1 MPITL
6 DKVHVGPL
14 SCIYMECSKTGGG
27 MTVEKTVTVGLVD
40 GLHAKTAAIFV
51 QKAGQY
57 QSEVHLKK
65 GSSLINGKSILG
77 LMSIVLKQGDEVTLV
92 AEGLMGTKH

>member
-1 MPITL
+1 M
-6 DKVHVGPL
+6 
-14 SCIYMECSKTGGG
+14 
-27 MTVEKTVTVGLVD
+27 EKTVTVGLVD